1 MNTSFNID
9 YKWLSNGNSDAVD
22 QSTLAEL
29 TINVGQW
36 CATEVEDT
44 IDNRVRPSVRL
55 SALKLAEWFAINW
68 WRLLWEPQ
76 ANTYSWRA
84 SHKVGNAGGGY
95 VWPNLSFSSDWQSI
109 LVSAHPT
116 ERWAAE
122 PIRYLSRFDE
132 LPVPIGDFERAISD
146 FIDQTIARL
155 SSVGNTRHDL
165 SALWDEVIRER
176 QDTDVSKRRIIEAC
190 IGHDPGEAPDNLLD
204 AIIEQM
210 KAYGGNAIREVAAE
224 YKDETISYVSYIQE
238 NAPKTDIIAH
248 VPNCGDVRQRFEYEC
263 SDANIPWVRAE
274 QAAQIARE
282 SWGLTVPIST
292 ERLCDLFGIHKDRIL
307 TGQHSNGTRLTAG
320 VRSESDSDR
329 FNVLLSRKHPNSRRF
344 GLARLVADHIVTN
357 GEDVL
362 LPATDAKTSRQKF
375 QRAFAQEFLC
385 PFSELQ
391 EYFDHEVPS
400 SDDVHVAADYFD
412 VSPLMIQTTLVN
424 KRVLDR
430 ESLDDWVT

>member
-1 MNTSFNID
+1 MSASFSID
-9 YKWLSNGNSDAVD
+9 HEWLSNEYGDSADK
-22 QSTLAEL
+22 STLAEL

-44 IDNRVRPSVRL
+44 FAKTVRSSARL
-55 SALKLAEWFAINW
+55 SALRLAEWFAFNW

-95 VWPNLSFSSDWQSI
+95 VWPDLSFSSDWQSV

-116 ERWAAE
+116 ARWEAE

-132 LPVPIGDFERAISD
+132 LPIHIADFERGVD
-146 FIDQTIARL
+146 NFIDRTIARL
-155 SSVGNTRHDL
+155 SSVKNVQCDL
-165 SALWDEVIRER
+165 SSLWDEIARER
-176 QDTDVSKRRIIEAC
+176 QDAEVSKRRIIEAC
-190 IGHDPGEAPDNLLD
+190 MGYDPEEAPDSLLD
-204 AIIEQM
+204 ATIEQT
-210 KAYGGNAIREVAAE
+210 KSYGGNAIREMAAE
-224 YKDETISYVSYIQE
+224 YKNDTISYVSYIQE

-248 VPNCGDVRQRFEYEC
+248 VPNCGDIRQRFEYEC

-274 QAAQIARE
+274 HTARIARE

-307 TGQHSNGTRLTAG
+307 TGQYSNGTRLTAG

-344 GLARLVADHIVTN
+344 GLARLVADHIVTT

-391 EYFDHEVPS
+391 DYFDREPPS
-400 SDDVHVAADYFD
+400 SDDVHDAADYFD